1 MSISEVIVGL
11 KFQVEGTNDTLIMW
25 VVGSAAEYV
34 DQLGDKEI
42 LEQAGKLLR
51 FIISNFIE
59 LLTSLNI
66 V

>member
-1 MSISEVIVGL
+1 MTRSEVIVGL

-51 FIISNFIE
+51 FIISYFYR
-59 LLTSLNI
+59 TLNI
-66 V
+66 F

>member
-1 MSISEVIVGL
+1 MKWDTLYIVDL

-34 DQLGDKEI
+34 DKLGDKEI

-51 FIISNFIE
+51 FINSYFHRTFYIF
-59 LLTSLNI
+59 
-66 V
+66 